1 MPELASRPMR
11 TTRFVVIAATAT
23 ATAIT
28 MLALGLGPAA
38 AQTAT
43 PTAKEIATAKA
54 ALRKYMA
61 ANAPKKESKPT
72 SLDQCPWGDNLVT
85 DLASQQDGYDAS
97 ATSNPSVVSSVFVDQ
112 TIDKGTRSVPCTVQ
126 YTDTAG
132 DSQYLTVVAY
142 ADPGVKTPA
151 FAKALAKQMKGASKT
166 VSPPSPKLAGG
177 TVEVYCIEKT
187 TPPQCAYVWSR
198 NGLYVE
204 IDSPVESD
212 SNFTALRNVALAT
225 VDSLQTLK
233 N

>member
-1 MPELASRPMR
+1 MR
-11 TTRFVVIAATAT
+11 TARFVTIAASVFA
-23 ATAIT
+23 A
-28 MLALGLGPAA
+28 LAVGLGPAA
-38 AQTAT
+38 AQTST
-43 PTAKEIATAKA
+43 PTAKEVATAKA
-54 ALRKYMA
+54 ALKKYMA

-85 DLASQQDGYDAS
+85 DLASQQDGYDPS
-97 ATSNPSVVSSVFVDQ
+97 ATSDPSVMSSVFVDQ
-112 TIDKGTRSVPCTVQ
+112 SIDQGTRSVPCTVQ

-151 FAKALAKQMKGASKT
+151 FAKALAKQMKGSSKT
-166 VSPPSPKLAGG
+166 VRPPSPTLAGG
-177 TVEVYCIEKT
+177 KVEAYCIEKT
-187 TPPQCAYVWSR
+187 TPPQCAYVWNR

-212 SNFTALRNVALAT
+212 SNFTALHDVVLAA

-233 N
+233 G